1 MECFIFSVR
10 QLYNLTFMRFEDK
23 LKDRIGTDP
32 GFRLPEG
39 SLETLY
45 VRVSESLP
53 ERKERKAP
61 KLTMWQRVKPYVYLA
76 AMFAGIWC
84 TVKMFHLAS
93 SPEISLDNP
102 PAMVAEAAY
111 ELPSFDYGTTVS
123 DLEIEDEVSD
133 SYGSIDE
140 FAADFGYDLR
150 PEYAS
155 LTIN

>member
-1 MECFIFSVR
+1 
-10 QLYNLTFMRFEDK
+10 MRFEDK
-23 LKDRIGTDP
+23 LKERIGTDP

-39 SLETLY
+39 SLEALY
-45 VRVSESLP
+45 AQVSESLP

-61 KLTMWQRVKPYVYLA
+61 KLTMWQKVKPYVYLA

-84 TVKMFHLAS
+84 TMKMFHLAS

-102 PAMVAEAAY
+102 PAMVAEAVY
-111 ELPSFDYGTTVS
+111 ELPSFDYGASVS
-123 DLEIEDEVSD
+123 DYEIEDEVSD

-140 FAADFGYDLR
+140 FAADFGYELK